1 MDTRSTP
8 DSRAGLTAVSEWL
21 GSPVTVTLPGW
32 GIVASASVLL
42 ILVFVALD

>member
-8 DSRAGLTAVSEWL
+8 DQARPHSGSES

-32 GIVASASVLL
+32 GVVASAPVLAH
-42 ILVFVALD
+42 LVFVALD